1 VGIATP
7 LGSRP
12 QSARLRPLQVLA
24 FVAALCLTV
33 TGCNGVGFNEQTNKF
48 YQGAAGITNR
58 DGEVYALNVLVVT
71 DGKGNGTMV
80 GTLLNT
86 MSTADSLQGVTA
98 TDSNGKAIPTKLASP
113 VPLAPEQAVKLQTN
127 ASVRLTGKGLVAGYY
142 IHVTFTFTTAAPL
155 SMSIPVLLQG
165 TEYSSVPVGRT

>member
-12 QSARLRPLQVLA
+12 RTARLRPWQVLA

-33 TGCNGVGFNEQTNKF
+33 TGCSGVGFNEQTNKF

-58 DGEVYALNVLVVT
+58 DGEVYALNALVVT

-80 GTLLNT
+80 GTLLNV

-98 TDSNGKAIPTKLASP
+98 TDSNGKALTTKLASP
-113 VPLAPEQAVKLQTN
+113 VPLASEQAVKLETN
-127 ASVRLTGKGLVAGYY
+127 ASVRLTGKGMVAGYY
-142 IHVTFTFTTAAPL
+142 IHVTFTFATAAPL
-155 SMSIPVLLQG
+155 SMSIPVLPQG
-165 TEYSSVPVGRT
+165 TEYSSVPVGQT

>member
-1 VGIATP
+1 VGIGTP

-12 QSARLRPLQVLA
+12 RTTRLRRLQLLA

-58 DGEVYALNVLVVT
+58 DGEVYVLNALVVT

-80 GTLLNT
+80 GTLLNQT
-86 MSTADSLQGVTA
+86 STADSLQGVTA
-98 TDSNGKAIPTKLASP
+98 TDSNGKALTTKLASP
-113 VPLAPEQAVKLQTN
+113 VPLGREQAVKLETN
-127 ASVRLTGKGLVAGYY
+127 ASVRLTGQGLVAGYY
-142 IHVTFTFTTAAPL
+142 IHVTFTFATAAPL
-155 SMSIPVLLQG
+155 SMTIPVLPQG
-165 TEYSSVPVGRT
+165 TEYSSVPVGQT

>member
-7 LGSRP
+7 LSSPPR
-12 QSARLRPLQVLA
+12 SARLRPLQVLA
-24 FVAALCLTV
+24 FVAVLCLAV

-58 DGEVYALNVLVVT
+58 DGEVYALNALVVT

-80 GTLLNT
+80 GTLLNQ

-98 TDSNGKAIPTKLASP
+98 ADSNGKALTTKLASP
-113 VPLAPEQAVKLQTN
+113 VPLGPQQAVKLETN

-142 IHVTFTFTTAAPL
+142 IHVTFTFATAAPL
-155 SMSIPVLLQG
+155 SMTIPVLPQG
-165 TEYSSVPVGRT
+165 TEYRSVPVGQT